1 MIVFDKV
8 KIREALTTDYIFEL
22 LQEFGGDPGRC
33 SFGLTSSTICHN
45 PPGEGSRKLYYYENT
60 GLFKCYTGCD
70 EYFDPFELVIKVAKI
85 QWDKEFDL
93 NDAVRWVA
101 QRFGFSGDHAEGPE
115 EDQLDDWKFLANYER
130 IQEVSVKSNTILL
143 KDYENDILE
152 RFNYDVKL
160 TPWLREGITHAALDQ
175 AKIGFYPGGDQITIP
190 HFDKDGRFI
199 GLRGRTVCAEEG
211 EMFGKYRPLKINK
224 LLYNHP
230 LGMNLYN
237 FNFSKDNISLMKKA
251 IIFEGEKS
259 CLLYKSYFGLEND
272 ISVACCGSSI
282 SSHQMQ
288 MLLDAGAEEIII
300 AFDRQFEEV
309 GDDEFKRLKTNL
321 IRVRDRYKNFATIS
335 FIFDKNMITGYKDSP
350 IDCGP
355 QVFLQLFKETII
367 IRKVSCLA

>member
-1 MIVFDKV
+1 
-8 KIREALTTDYIFEL
+8 
-22 LQEFGGDPGRC
+22 
-33 SFGLTSSTICHN
+33 
-45 PPGEGSRKLYYYENT
+45 LYYYENT

-160 TPWLREGITHAALDQ
+160 TPWLREGITQAALDQ
-175 AKIGFYPGGDQITIP
+175 ARIGFYPGGDQITIP
-190 HFDKDGRFI
+190 HFDKDGRFV

-355 QVFLQLFKETII
+355 QVFLQLFKERII
-367 IRKVSCLA
+367 L